1 MPPGKEGTLCLTVGR
16 KGTKIGLVGPQQ
28 TLARSASSPDWA
40 KELRRSVRHSVHRW
54 RLSAAET

>member
-1 MPPGKEGTLCLTVGR
+1 MPGKDGTLPDRWVE
-16 KGTKIGLVGPQQ
+16 KVPKSASWGPQR

-40 KELRRSVRHSVHRW
+40 EELRRSVRHSVRRW